1 MQVGRFVLLAFGAL
15 VALMPLAAGALIS
28 LAPPTSPADPVT
40 IVLARYKAASGGT
53 LWDAV
58 KTLQLTG
65 TTSSGGLDGAWRA
78 TLDLETGRSSDA
90 YRLGPFDNADGY
102 DGRVVWRRDPGGEV
116 AVLDAPNSLRHARS
130 QAWLDAHAY
139 WYPSRISVSHYGKV
153 EQHRLGGHRY
163 AVVKAAPAGGD
174 PLTLWFDT
182 DSNLLARIVWKQG
195 QYTMTSTLD
204 DYRNTDGLRLPY
216 HVATDVTDAAGRT
229 DPRRRSEFRYQRI
242 ATNVPVVDAD
252 FAVPPMSATAHVAN
266 PTGITQVPFELLNN
280 HIYVD
285 GQINGRKA
293 RLLVDTG
300 GVYLLTPAAAR
311 KFGLVSMGT
320 LAEGGDG
327 DHDMD
332 LGFAQAKSIQVGDAV
347 VADPVFAALDLG
359 AMPKVEGVDFDGFIG
374 YEMFRRFD
382 ITVDYEHRVLILAE
396 PAKFV
401 PPAGATAIRFDQ
413 DDRAPFIDGTLDGL
427 PIRLWVDTGSRSS
440 LTVGTPFTLK
450 NGLLE
455 KYRAGAETVV
465 GQGVSGPAHAHPARF
480 GRLTIGRFTIDGLA
494 GELSTSNKGAFADPD
509 LEADLGG
516 GALRHFTL
524 AIDYSA
530 KHIYLAPNAT
540 LGRPN
545 PFDRSGLW
553 LLADDDALQIADV
566 ARGSAAEHAKL
577 RKDDRI
583 LSIDGKPIAKRGL
596 SDWRGRLREL
606 PVGTALAI
614 AYRRDGKIHTTRLVL
629 ADRIPATWK

>member
-15 VALMPLAAGALIS
+15 VALVPPVAGALIS
-28 LAPPTSPADPVT
+28 LAPPTPPADPVA

-65 TTSSGGLDGAWRA
+65 TNSVGGLDGTWRA
-78 TLDLETGRSSDA
+78 TLDLMTSRSSDA
-90 YRLGPFDNADGY
+90 YRLGHFDNADGY
-102 DGRVVWRRDPGGEV
+102 DNHVAWRRDPGGEV
-116 AVLDAPNSLRHARS
+116 AVLDAPSSLRHIRS
-130 QAWLDAHAY
+130 QAWLDARAY
-139 WYPSRISVSHYGKV
+139 WYPSRIPASYGAV
-153 EQHRLGGHRY
+153 EQRRLGGHRY
-163 AVVKAAPAGGD
+163 EVVTATPAGGD
-174 PLTLWFDT
+174 PLTLWFDV
-182 DSNLLARIVWKQG
+182 DSSLLTRIVWQQG
-195 QYTMTSTLD
+195 QYTITSTLD
-204 DYRNTDGLRLPY
+204 DYCQTDGLRLPY
-216 HVATDVTDAAGRT
+216 HLAIDLTDAAGRT
-229 DPRRRSEFRYQRI
+229 DPRRRSEFHYQRI
-242 ATNVPVVDAD
+242 DTNVLTTDAD
-252 FAVPPMSATAHVAN
+252 FAVPQMSATAHVAN
-266 PTGITQVPFELLNN
+266 STGITQVPFDLLNN
-280 HIYVD
+280 HIYID

-300 GVYLLTPAAAR
+300 GAYLLTPAAVR

-332 LGFAQAKSIQVGDAV
+332 LGFAQAKSIQVGDAI
-347 VADPVFAALDLG
+347 VADPVFAVLDLG

-382 ITVDYEHRVLILAE
+382 ITVDYEHRVLTLAE
-396 PAKFV
+396 PTKFV
-401 PPAGATAIRFDQ
+401 PPAGALAIRFDQ
-413 DDRAPFIDGTLDGL
+413 DDRAPFIDGKLDGL

-440 LTVGTPFTLK
+440 LTVGTPFTRK

-465 GQGVSGPAHAHPARF
+465 GQGVSGSAHAHPTRF
-480 GRLTIGRFTIDGLA
+480 GRLTIGRFAIDGLA
-494 GELSTSNKGAFADPD
+494 GELTTSDKGAFADPD

-516 GALRHFTL
+516 GTLRHFTL

-530 KHIYLAPNAT
+530 KRIYLAPNAT
-540 LGRPN
+540 LGQPN

-553 LLADDDALQIADV
+553 LLADADALQIADV
-566 ARGSAAEHAKL
+566 ASGSAAEHAKL

-583 LSIDGKPIAKRGL
+583 LSIDGESIAKRAL
-596 SDWRGRLREL
+596 SDWRARLREL

-614 AYRRDGKIHTTRLVL
+614 EYQRDGRKHTTRLVL
-629 ADRIPATWK
+629 ADRIPSTWK